1 MIAFSIALIC
11 VGSYGWTDRSR
22 ASGALIVAMFES
34 GVGWP

>member
-11 VGSYGWTDRSR
+11 VGSYGWTESRR

-34 GVGWP
+34 GVGAP